1 MDQNCLLPTLSSAYR
16 QGHST
21 ESVLLKVHADI
32 LHNMEQQMVTL
43 LVLIDLSAA
52 FDTVDH
58 QILFQCLESSLASV
72 IQFYHGISHICLTA
86 SNVLYSKAS
95 GPTHLIFHL
104 EFLRGLA

>member
-1 MDQNCLLPTLSSAYR
+1 MEQNCLLPTLFSAYR

-21 ESVLLKVHADI
+21 ESALLKVHADI

-43 LVLIDLSAA
+43 LVLIDLLAA

-58 QILFQCLESSLASV
+58 QILFQYLEKQFGFCDSV
-72 IQFYHGISHICLTA
+72 LLWYKSYFLTE
-86 SNVLYSKAS
+86 SNVLHSKVCS
-95 GPTHLIFHL
+95 PTHLIFHL